1 MVHCSPHKHCN
12 RGNVAILAIQGSGN
26 KTTSGKTKVFG
37 RVLSTVQLP
46 DTCPSQ
52 RRKTRIK
59 APRRICTLWPSL
71 TSYFHHGRRE
81 SCFKVASKLSS
92 CPKCCPSVVHAYV
105 LCPPQPDTSIVV
117 GKKVVSGE
125 WQQDKSFCEGLVF
138 CTIACHL
145 PVPEEENEDLS
156 APLHMYFVLPNPIL
170 PSRFGQERFFEAVI
184 KGSAHN
190 NYTHRILLSC
200 RQQLIF
206 LWQWICNLPS
216 PLLTLHLLGVNSSKQ
231 FISRAWVVVLTSITV
246 CLGVRVSSLPV
257 CVLSICCGG
266 HNKCSFI

>member
-1 MVHCSPHKHCN
+1 MAMVHCSPHKHCN

-26 KTTSGKTKVFG
+26 KNN
-37 RVLSTVQLP
+37 
-46 DTCPSQ
+46 
-52 RRKTRIK
+52 
-59 APRRICTLWPSL
+59 
-71 TSYFHHGRRE
+71 
-81 SCFKVASKLSS
+81 
-92 CPKCCPSVVHAYV
+92 
-105 LCPPQPDTSIVV
+105 V
-117 GKKVVSGE
+117 G
-125 WQQDKSFCEGLVF
+125 QDKSFWAGVVD

-145 PVPEEENEDLS
+145 PIPEEENEDLS

-170 PSRFGQERFFEAVI
+170 PSRFGQERFVEAVI

-231 FISRAWVVVLTSITV
+231 FISRA
-246 CLGVRVSSLPV
+246 
-257 CVLSICCGG
+257 
-266 HNKCSFI
+266 